1 MTDESNRKREESRR
15 VFSEAAPIYD
25 RIGPPIFSHFGQRLV
40 DVSEMPLGA
49 NVLDVAAGRGAVLF
63 PAAAKVGTSGR
74 VIGIDFT
81 AAMVRETAKDIA
93 SRKIA
98 NAEIRQMDAEQ
109 MEFDDAAFDC
119 VTCGFAV
126 WMFAEPARVLQEFR
140 RVLRP
145 GGQVALSSWAA
156 DNPAQTWCHEVL
168 RPFVAASASKLLA
181 TKDVRFDTPL
191 QLETVLRQ
199 SGFADIQITVEEMEF
214 VYRSEEQ
221 YWSSL
226 WSSGLRRPLEKMT
239 ADLLAQAKSEV
250 IRKFQ
255 TFRQPDGFHKLSRA
269 LFACGRKATIIE
281 GG

>member
-1 MTDESNRKREESRR
+1 MNEEGNRKRDGSQR

-40 DVSEMPLGA
+40 DVSEISLGA

-63 PAAAKVGTSGR
+63 PAAAKVGSSGH

-81 AAMVRETAKDIA
+81 AAMVRETAKEIA

-109 MEFDDAAFDC
+109 MEFNEAAFDC
-119 VTCGFAV
+119 VTCGFAL
-126 WMFAEPARVLQEFR
+126 WMFAEPAPVLQEFG

-145 GGQVALSSWAA
+145 GGQVGLSTWAA
-156 DNPAQTWCHEVL
+156 DNPAQTWCHDAL
-168 RPFVAASASKLLA
+168 RPFVAAPASKLLA
-181 TKDVRFDTPL
+181 KDVRFDTPL
-191 QLETVLRQ
+191 QLDTVLRQ
-199 SGFADIQITVEEMEF
+199 SGFTDIQITVEEMEF

-226 WSSGLRRPLEKMT
+226 WSSGLRRQLDKMT
-239 ADLLAQAKSEV
+239 ANLLAQAKSEV
-250 IRKFQ
+250 MRKFQ

-269 LFACGRKATIIE
+269 LFACAKKPTV
-281 GG
+281 

>member
-1 MTDESNRKREESRR
+1 MNEEGNRKRDESQR

-40 DVSEMPLGA
+40 DVSEISLGA

-63 PAAAKVGTSGR
+63 PAAAKVGSSGH

-81 AAMVRETAKDIA
+81 AAMVRETAKEIA

-109 MEFDDAAFDC
+109 MEFNEAAFDC
-119 VTCGFAV
+119 VTCGFAL
-126 WMFAEPARVLQEFR
+126 WMFAEPAPVLQEFG

-145 GGQVALSSWAA
+145 GGQVGLSTWAA
-156 DNPAQTWCHEVL
+156 DNPAQTWCHDAL
-168 RPFVAASASKLLA
+168 RPFVAAPASKLLA
-181 TKDVRFDTPL
+181 KDVRFDTPL
-191 QLETVLRQ
+191 QLDTVLRQ
-199 SGFADIQITVEEMEF
+199 SGFTDIQITVEEMEF

-226 WSSGLRRPLEKMT
+226 WSSGLRRQLDKMT
-239 ADLLAQAKSEV
+239 ANLLAQAKSEV
-250 IRKFQ
+250 MRKFQ

-269 LFACGRKATIIE
+269 LFACAKKPTV
-281 GG
+281 

>member
-1 MTDESNRKREESRR
+1 MTDEGNRKREESRR

-25 RIGPPIFSHFGQRLV
+25 RIGPPIFTHFGERLV
-40 DVSEMPLGA
+40 DVSEIPVGA

-63 PAAAKVGTSGR
+63 PAAAKVGSSGR
-74 VIGIDFT
+74 VIAIDFT
-81 AAMVRETAKDIA
+81 AAMVSETAKDIA

-119 VTCGFAV
+119 VTCGFAI
-126 WMFAEPARVLQEFR
+126 WMFAEPGRVLQEFR

-145 GGQVALSSWAA
+145 GGQVALSTWAA

-168 RPFVAASASKLLA
+168 RPFVAAPASKPSA

-199 SGFADIQITVEEMEF
+199 SGFTDVQITVEEMEF

-226 WSSGLRRPLEKMT
+226 WSSGLRRQLEKMT
-239 ADLLAQAKSEV
+239 VDLLEVAKSEV
-250 IRKFQ
+250 MQKFQ
-255 TFRQPDGFHKLSRA
+255 VFKQPDGFHKINRA
-269 LFACGRKATIIE
+269 LFAIGTKPSS
-281 GG
+281 

>member
-1 MTDESNRKREESRR
+1 MNEEGNRKREESRR
-15 VFSEAAPIYD
+15 VFSEAALIYD

-40 DVSEMPLGA
+40 DVSEISLGA

-74 VIGIDFT
+74 VMAIDFT
-81 AAMVRETAKDIA
+81 AAMVRETAKEIA

-145 GGQVALSSWAA
+145 GGQVALSTWAA

-168 RPFVAASASKLLA
+168 RPFAAAPASRLLA
-181 TKDVRFDTPL
+181 KDVRFDTPL
-191 QLETVLRQ
+191 QLETVLQQ
-199 SGFADIQITVEEMEF
+199 SGFTDIQITVEEMEF

-250 IRKFQ
+250 LRKFR

-269 LFACGRKATIIE
+269 LFAIGTKPSS
-281 GG
+281 